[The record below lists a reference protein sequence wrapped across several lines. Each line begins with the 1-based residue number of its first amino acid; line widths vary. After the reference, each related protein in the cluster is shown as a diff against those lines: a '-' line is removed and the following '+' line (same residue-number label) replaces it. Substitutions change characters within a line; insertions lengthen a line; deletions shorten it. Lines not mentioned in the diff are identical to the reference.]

1 MKKHFVFLFGLI
13 ILSNTV
19 LYAGGGKDVN
29 GLRPGDYDDDGWAY
43 VKDGWV
49 PSPNG
54 AAYMGSLSGT
64 IVTSEEIVYEGTT
77 DIPSLDQH
85 VKGLGITG
93 GVNAIG
99 IFNQRDVYNLVNL
112 ISLTVDAMSD
122 EEKGLLRAT
131 LSFGKDMEKYADSI
145 INSPEMLRGYGQDI
159 TAEFVVNEL
168 DTAFKKGTGL
178 EDYITGK
185 SMNYGLQ
192 LDAIIREV
200 IVKQLKVPRPKFTES
215 ADTVKGAIQRENW
228 IAETLLDNFI
238 ASMTEE
244 ERLELAKIISEE
256 LAKEGIMVPPGASM
270 AFASGGL
277 IALRKSLG
285 FDFFVYVVKV
295 ANTVV
300 RFMTG
305 KGLSLAANR
314 LLVMTAKK
322 AIGIFIPII
331 GIASLAWTIYDIPG
345 LINPRNYDKYI
356 PAIFIIGLNRL
367 SSNTQ

>member
-1 MKKHFVFLFGLI
+1 MKKVFVFLFGLI

-43 VKDGWV
+43 VKGEWV

-64 IVTSEEIVYEGTT
+64 IVTAEEIVYEGTT
-77 DIPSLDQH
+77 DIPSVDQYAIR
-85 VKGLGITG
+85 LGIARG
-93 GVNAIG
+93 INGLM

-112 ISLTVDAMSD
+112 VSMIVDEMSD
-122 EEKGLLRAT
+122 EEKGLMKSIL
-131 LSFGKDMEKYADSI
+131 LFGKDMEKYADSI
-145 INSPEMLRGYGQDI
+145 INSPEMLSGYGQDL
-159 TAEFVVNEL
+159 TAEFVVKEL

-178 EDYITGK
+178 TDYIMGR

-200 IVKQLKVPRPKFTES
+200 LVKQLKVARPKFTER
-215 ADTVKGAIQRENW
+215 ADTVQGAIQRENW
-228 IAETLLDNFI
+228 ITETLLDNFI

-256 LAKEGIMVPPGASM
+256 LVKEGIIVPQGANI

-285 FDFFVYVVKV
+285 FTFHICFESRKYRCKV
-295 ANTVV
+295 FDRERTNATNTC
-300 RFMTG
+300 
-305 KGLSLAANR
+305 
-314 LLVMTAKK
+314 
-322 AIGIFIPII
+322 I
-331 GIASLAWTIYDIPG
+331 
-345 LINPRNYDKYI
+345 
-356 PAIFIIGLNRL
+356 
-367 SSNTQ
+367 NTQGYWKSI